1 MLIKKMNL
9 SDLKPADYNPRVDL
23 KPGMPEYEKL
33 KKSIEEFGFIDPP
46 IFNKQT
52 GNLVGGHQRVSVA
65 KDLGITAIEVSVI
78 DVPLEKEKQLNIAL
92 NKISGQWDENKLA
105 VLLQTFSDDEVVLS
119 GFDSAEASD
128 LIDRFEYNMEIEQP
142 IEEDNF
148 DVDQAVK
155 EIKKTGPVAQ
165 YGDIWQLGQ
174 HRLMCGDATLV
185 DDIDRLMDGAA
196 ADLVVTDP
204 PYNVAVESE
213 SEELSGSGRETI
225 LNDDMSDEEFQS
237 FLHSVFASYTH
248 LMADHS
254 AIYVFHASSTQR
266 DFEDAM
272 NANDILV
279 RSQCIW
285 VKNSSS
291 NGWSQYRWQH
301 EPVFYAHKKKC
312 APFWQGN
319 RKQSTVWR
327 DDLLDDLPSTI
338 WECSRGN
345 VNAYVH
351 PTQKPLS
358 LLAIPIRNS
367 SKKDHLIVDLFGG
380 SGSTLMCAHELDRR
394 CYTLELDPVFCDVII
409 KRFEESTGIKAVK
422 IK

>member
-1 MLIKKMNL
+1 MNIQKMNL

-23 KPGMPEYEKL
+23 EPGMPEYEKL

-52 GNLVGGHQRVSVA
+52 GHLVGGHQRVSVA
-65 KDLGITAIEVSVI
+65 KDLGISSIEVSVI
-78 DVPLEKEKQLNIAL
+78 DISLEKEKQLNIAL

-105 VLLQTFSDDEVVLS
+105 MLLKTFEDYEVELS
-119 GFDSAEASD
+119 GFDPTEATD
-128 LIDRFEYNMEIEQP
+128 LIDRFEYNMEIEKQ
-142 IEEDNF
+142 IKEDTF
-148 DVDQAVK
+148 DVDSAIK
-155 EIKKTGPVAQ
+155 EIKKNGPVAK
-165 YGDIWQLGQ
+165 YGDIWKLGP
-174 HRLMCGDATLV
+174 HRLMCGDATLIS
-185 DDIDRLMDGAA
+185 DIDQLMNGES

-204 PYNVAVESE
+204 PYNVAVQSE
-213 SEELSGSGRETI
+213 NEELSGSGRESI

-237 FLHSVFASYTH
+237 FLHGVFAGYNH
-248 LMADHS
+248 LMSDHS

-266 DFEDAM
+266 EFENAM
-272 NANDILV
+272 NDNNILV

-285 VKNSSS
+285 VKNSAS
-291 NGWSQYRWQH
+291 NGWSQYKWQH
-301 EPVFYAHKKKC
+301 EPVFYAYKKKC

-327 DDLLDDLPSTI
+327 DDLSEDLPSTI

-367 SKKDHLIVDLFGG
+367 SKIGNLVVDLFGG
-380 SGSTLMCAHELDRR
+380 SGSTLICAHELDRR
-394 CYTLELDPVFCDVII
+394 CYTLELDPTFCDVII
-409 KRFEESTGIKAVK
+409 KRFEESTGTKAIK
-422 IK
+422 IN